1 MTKIFNST
9 FEVSLRILS
18 LLSTVATT
26 DMNVDRITAYDFIT
40 IYSKYFELSDV
51 NLHGDNNFGFSEFS
65 ARREVVQEATKR
77 LVLDGLIRAIRHKN
91 GFCYVLTDR
100 GGQFCV
106 VQNNEYVVDYCT
118 LATKTH
124 QHYKNMT
131 DVEILTEIS
140 QKSTNFLRRCNNG

>member
-40 IYSKYFELSDV
+40 IYSKYFELSDI

-91 GFCYVLTDR
+91 GFCYVLTDIGR
-100 GGQFCV
+100 QFCV
-106 VQNNEYVVDYCT
+106 VQNNDYVVD
-118 LATKTH
+118 
-124 QHYKNMT
+124 
-131 DVEILTEIS
+131 
-140 QKSTNFLRRCNNG
+140 